1 MIYDIQV
8 SSAGSSS
15 STRPS
20 NVHGLNNIQFKDPTT
35 PQTLEAAVEIKD
47 AGVARDAMVED
58 ILDLVGDEL
67 PISQVP
73 FIFFNI

>member
-1 MIYDIQV
+1 M
-8 SSAGSSS
+8 
-15 STRPS
+15 
-20 NVHGLNNIQFKDPTT
+20 T

-47 AGVARDAMVED
+47 AGVARDIMVED